1 LKSRRAGIE
10 VFGPPLPRA
19 FYDRLATVV
28 GREMLGR
35 LLVHASPEGLVAGRV
50 VEVEAYRGGLDPASH
65 AFRGPTAR
73 NAVMFGPPGHLYVY
87 FTYGMHFCANL
98 VTEPEGTAGAVL
110 LRALEPIHG
119 LALMRARRGVSDPRR
134 LARGPA
140 CVARALGLSREHNG
154 LDLVEGPLWLSAA
167 PPERSGCR
175 IARGPRIGIR
185 RAVERPWRFHLAG
198 HPCVSG
204 PAQGAMPA
212 THAGDRRG
220 VRRPVSRAVARVL
233 R

>member
-1 LKSRRAGIE
+1 MKSRRAGIE
-10 VFGPPLPRA
+10 RFGPPLPRA
-19 FYDRLATVV
+19 FYDRPATVV
-28 GREMLGR
+28 ARAMLGR
-35 LLVHASPEGLVAGRV
+35 LMVHASPDGLLAGRV

-65 AFRGPTAR
+65 AFRGRTAR

-119 LALMRARRGVSDPRR
+119 LALMRVRRGGSDPRR
-134 LARGPA
+134 LTRGPA
-140 CVARALGLSREHNG
+140 CVARALGLCREHNG
-154 LDLVEGPLWLSAA
+154 LDLVAGPLWLSAA
-167 PPERSGCR
+167 PPERSGWR
-175 IARGPRIGIR
+175 IARGPRVGIR
-185 RAVERPWRFHLAG
+185 RAVDRPWRFCLAG

-204 PAQGAMPA
+204 PAAGAV
-212 THAGDRRG
+212 DRRSA
-220 VRRPVSRAVARVL
+220 RRPDSPAIARVP